1 MPTVVIALQKPLR
14 KWLLMKS
21 EARANF
27 FTKPVNL
34 YYMLLVSTL
43 SLSLLGV
50 IMVFS
55 ASSIHSL
62 ESKGSAYAIVLRQ
75 IIFLMLSIPMAWV
88 LSRFSLA
95 RWKVIAQFSVML
107 SIGMLAVVQ
116 VIGKSV
122 NGNHN
127 WISLGFIDI
136 QPSEVAKFLMILW
149 AGFILAK
156 REGSSAVSVNV
167 ITQIAPA
174 FAVCLFLVL
183 YGQDLGT
190 ASVFAFILAG
200 LLWVSG
206 VRLGVFASV
215 IGVGFAGIAALI
227 ISAPYRL
234 LRFSVFLDPFAAGQY
249 KNVGWQPAHSLL
261 GIASGGLFGVGLGA
275 SRQKW
280 GNLAEAH
287 TDFIFSVIGEE
298 LGLFGTLATL
308 ALLCI
313 LLFAIFKIAL
323 RAKDPMVRY
332 VSSGIGCW
340 IAIQTILNVGSALSV
355 LPVVGVTLP
364 LVSYGGSALV
374 ATYMGIGF
382 VIGAARRDP
391 EIFAELKK
399 SELKWLR

>member
-1 MPTVVIALQKPLR
+1 
-14 KWLLMKS
+14 MKS

-382 VIGAARRDP
+382 VVGAARRDP

>member
-1 MPTVVIALQKPLR
+1 MPIAEIDLPLQLENWWHMNSK
-14 KWLLMKS
+14 
-21 EARANF
+21 ARENF
-27 FTKPVNL
+27 FSRPINL
-34 YYMLLVSTL
+34 YYMLIGSTL
-43 SLSLLGV
+43 SLSILGV

-62 ESKGSAYAIVLRQ
+62 ETKGSTYAIVLRQ
-75 IIFLMLSIPMAWV
+75 IIFLVFSIPMAWV

-95 RWKVIAQFSVML
+95 RWKIIARVGVIISL
-107 SIGMLAVVQ
+107 ILLAVVQ
-116 VIGKSV
+116 VVGKSV

-127 WISLGFIDI
+127 WISLGFVDV
-136 QPSEVAKFLMILW
+136 QPSEIAKFLMILW

-156 REGSSAVSVNV
+156 RERTGSVQTNV
-167 ITQIAPA
+167 ITLIAPA
-174 FAVCLFLVL
+174 FALCILLVL
-183 YGQDLGT
+183 LGKDLGT

-206 VRLGVFASV
+206 VRLGIFA
-215 IGVGFAGIAALI
+215 GLLTFGFAGIAALI
-227 ISAPYRL
+227 VSAPYRMQRFAVL
-234 LRFSVFLDPFAAGQY
+234 LNPFADGQY
-249 KNVGWQPAHSLL
+249 KNTGWQPAHSLL
-261 GIASGGLFGVGLGA
+261 GLASGGLFGVGLGA

-298 LGLFGTLATL
+298 LGLFGTLSTI
-308 ALLCI
+308 ALLTI
-313 LLFAIFKIAL
+313 LLFSIFKIAL

-332 VSSGIGCW
+332 VCSGIGCW
-340 IAIQTILNVGSALSV
+340 IAIQTILNIGSTLSV

-364 LVSYGGSALV
+364 LVSYGGSALI

-391 EIFAELKK
+391 AIFEELRK
-399 SELKWLR
+399 SEYAWLR

>member
-1 MPTVVIALQKPLR
+1 MREQLR
-14 KWLLMKS
+14 NWLLMKS
-21 EARANF
+21 EARTNF

-62 ESKGSAYAIVLRQ
+62 ETKGSAYAIVLRQ

-156 REGSSAVSVNV
+156 RESNAAISVNV

-308 ALLCI
+308 ALLCV